1 MQFTMEIIVSIF
13 LVFGAFFMLVGSI
26 GMVRLPDLFMRLH
39 APTKSST
46 LGLGSFLIASMI
58 FFAFQGRFGFAE
70 LLITLLAFITAPVS
84 ANLIAQAAL
93 HLRLRSL
100 SGEVP
105 EAIQKLLPRLQ
116 NPEETE
122 VLMVTLPETTPVYES
137 MRLAD
142 DLDRANIAHT
152 WWLVNQSMVA
162 THTNNA
168 VLKAIASNEIKWIE
182 KVAKLSDNKYAVEKW
197 QPNFEK

>member
-1 MQFTMEIIVSIF
+1 MQITMEIIVSIF

-46 LGLGSFLIASMI
+46 LGLGSFLIASMF

-105 EAIQKLLPRLQ
+105 EAIERPLPWDRYKIGQRFSQ
-116 NPEETE
+116 NKPPMEPPQE
-122 VLMVTLPETTPVYES
+122 
-137 MRLAD
+137 
-142 DLDRANIAHT
+142 
-152 WWLVNQSMVA
+152 
-162 THTNNA
+162 
-168 VLKAIASNEIKWIE
+168 
-182 KVAKLSDNKYAVEKW
+182 
-197 QPNFEK
+197 

>member
-1 MQFTMEIIVSIF
+1 MQITMEIIVSIS
-13 LVFGAFFMLVGSI
+13 LVFGAFFMLVGST

-105 EAIQKLLPRLQ
+105 EAIERPLPWDRYKIGQRFSQ
-116 NPEETE
+116 NKPPMEPPQE
-122 VLMVTLPETTPVYES
+122 
-137 MRLAD
+137 
-142 DLDRANIAHT
+142 
-152 WWLVNQSMVA
+152 
-162 THTNNA
+162 
-168 VLKAIASNEIKWIE
+168 
-182 KVAKLSDNKYAVEKW
+182 
-197 QPNFEK
+197 

>member
-1 MQFTMEIIVSIF
+1 MQFIMEIIVSVF

-105 EAIQKLLPRLQ
+105 EAIERPLPWDRYKIGQRFSQ
-116 NPEETE
+116 NKPPMEPPKE
-122 VLMVTLPETTPVYES
+122 
-137 MRLAD
+137 
-142 DLDRANIAHT
+142 
-152 WWLVNQSMVA
+152 
-162 THTNNA
+162 
-168 VLKAIASNEIKWIE
+168 
-182 KVAKLSDNKYAVEKW
+182 
-197 QPNFEK
+197 

>member
-1 MQFTMEIIVSIF
+1 MQITMEMIVSIF

-105 EAIQKLLPRLQ
+105 EAIERPLPWDRYKIGQRFSQ
-116 NPEETE
+116 NKPPMEPPQE
-122 VLMVTLPETTPVYES
+122 
-137 MRLAD
+137 
-142 DLDRANIAHT
+142 
-152 WWLVNQSMVA
+152 
-162 THTNNA
+162 
-168 VLKAIASNEIKWIE
+168 
-182 KVAKLSDNKYAVEKW
+182 
-197 QPNFEK
+197 

>member
-1 MQFTMEIIVSIF
+1 MQITMEIIVSIF
-13 LVFGAFFMLVGSI
+13 LVFGGFFMLVGSI

-105 EAIQKLLPRLQ
+105 EAIERPLPWDRYKIGQRFSQ
-116 NPEETE
+116 NKPPMEPPQE
-122 VLMVTLPETTPVYES
+122 
-137 MRLAD
+137 
-142 DLDRANIAHT
+142 
-152 WWLVNQSMVA
+152 
-162 THTNNA
+162 
-168 VLKAIASNEIKWIE
+168 
-182 KVAKLSDNKYAVEKW
+182 
-197 QPNFEK
+197 

>member
-1 MQFTMEIIVSIF
+1 MQFVMEIIVSVF

-26 GMVRLPDLFMRLH
+26 GMIRLPDLFMRLH

-105 EAIQKLLPRLQ
+105 EAIERPLPWDRYKIGQRFSQ
-116 NPEETE
+116 NKPPMDPPKE
-122 VLMVTLPETTPVYES
+122 
-137 MRLAD
+137 
-142 DLDRANIAHT
+142 
-152 WWLVNQSMVA
+152 
-162 THTNNA
+162 
-168 VLKAIASNEIKWIE
+168 
-182 KVAKLSDNKYAVEKW
+182 
-197 QPNFEK
+197 